1 MRQTSGE
8 GEDGEVGEQRKEA
21 GEERTPAGG
30 WRKGGVHSISR
41 GMNI

>member
-1 MRQTSGE
+1 MRETSGG

-21 GEERTPAGG
+21 GEERTPVGG